1 MDSIRKKFILK
12 KILTYMSSLKEIAI
26 RNYIQKIDWKRDNW
40 SYQKIET
47 DMQSFLGERPT
58 IEVSWKKDVMINE
71 VTGEAKEIKRL
82 DRVGIIFT
90 DTDDKYKKIEIIVE

>member
-1 MDSIRKKFILK
+1 
-12 KILTYMSSLKEIAI
+12 MSSLKEIAI